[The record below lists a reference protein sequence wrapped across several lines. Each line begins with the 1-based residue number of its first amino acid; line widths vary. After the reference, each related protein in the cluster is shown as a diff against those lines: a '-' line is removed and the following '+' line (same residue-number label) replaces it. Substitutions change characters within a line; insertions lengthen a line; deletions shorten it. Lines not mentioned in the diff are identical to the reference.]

1 MAGLAAFGGILHR
14 PATRRRTSAE
24 MAPACEAGAAPANAG
39 VPILRF
45 DAASLEAWGRTILA
59 PTSLTISERRVAII
73 GRNGSGKTSLLRLAA
88 GLARPTSGAIALNG
102 ADPFA
107 DRAFALANIGI
118 LFQNPDHQILFPT
131 VGEEMAFGLIQA
143 GMPAEDADRAVRAA
157 LAVHGRGDWHARPT
171 HILSHGQRQW
181 VCLQSIL
188 LMKPKTVLL
197 DEPFSG
203 LDLPTRLVM
212 ARHLAALDQQIL
224 LVTHDPQDAAGME
237 RVIWME
243 GGRIVADGRPRE
255 ILPNYLDCMNDLG
268 HGDADTDLA

>member
-1 MAGLAAFGGILHR
+1 
-14 PATRRRTSAE
+14 